1 MLNFTEKYIQMTQDN
16 IIYGKN
22 KMDDM
27 HSILL
32 VAQDDKK
39 FANCGLWFTTL
50 DPHEKAIQLAVA
62 LIALRISIDPKY
74 SRIKKELFLKRFLN
88 GADFISPIGINKI
101 EKPNLIVFGAD
112 AWSSKHSGDPEENKL
127 QPHERK
133 DKKDMIVVLAFERG
147 RPNCA
152 ISCFSNIEKKNGQW
166 IITETSK
173 EQNTDEEKGSIP
185 ALLSHSFELVDK
197 EDPIAELSVFMAREK
212 LLQAGIAAPSLN

>member
-1 MLNFTEKYIQMTQDN
+1 MLNFTEKCIQMTQDN

-88 GADFISPIGINKI
+88 GADFIIPIGINKI

-112 AWSSKHSGDPEENKL
+112 AWSSKHSGDPEEDKL
-127 QPHERK
+127 
-133 DKKDMIVVLAFERG
+133 
-147 RPNCA
+147 
-152 ISCFSNIEKKNGQW
+152 
-166 IITETSK
+166 
-173 EQNTDEEKGSIP
+173 
-185 ALLSHSFELVDK
+185 
-197 EDPIAELSVFMAREK
+197 
-212 LLQAGIAAPSLN
+212 